1 MSLHIVL
8 GYASPHKGAKPF
20 LVYAGDSGSEAQSS
34 KASAPHAA
42 RLEEFHHVSGLK
54 KNNPG
59 FDPAATP
66 PDATALSVRI
76 SELEAQL
83 AEAQSKP
90 RKSGKP

>member
-1 MSLHIVL
+1 MSLHVVL

-34 KASAPHAA
+34 KSSAPHAA
-42 RLEEFHHVSGLK
+42 RFEEFHHLSGLK

-59 FDPAATP
+59 FDPAAALA
-66 PDATALSVRI
+66 DAAALSARI

-83 AEAQSKP
+83 AEAQQ
-90 RKSGKP
+90 GKPKKPSK